1 MHVDFYTI
9 FLYLN
14 CKFNS
19 HYLRDNKLLPHPIF
33 YAVGS
38 LKIKQV
44 TTEYEYI
51 HVHSSH
57 GDNFEKPIGAQI
69 Q

>member
-1 MHVDFYTI
+1 MLIFILPFYI
-9 FLYLN
+9 EIVN
-14 CKFNS
+14 KFNS

-44 TTEYEYI
+44 KTEYEYI

-57 GDNFEKPIGAQI
+57 GDNFEKSIGAQI